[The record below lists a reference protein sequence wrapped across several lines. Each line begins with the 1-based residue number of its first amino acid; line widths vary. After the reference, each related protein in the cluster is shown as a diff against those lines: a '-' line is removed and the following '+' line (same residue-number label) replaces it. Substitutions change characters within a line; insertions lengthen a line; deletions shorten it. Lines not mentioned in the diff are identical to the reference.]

1 MKRFFS
7 RNLFSEGMRQLKVLG
22 IISVVI
28 SVLISFFIVF
38 GMDVSAKETTMYHM
52 KYNAQHAESLEVPVI
67 EEIEAVAC
75 VPVMLAAWMFVP
87 LAVFCLFNFMN
98 KRNSSDFYHGIVQKR
113 ETLCISFATAA
124 LVWTLIVMA
133 SSVLIAVVST
143 TLFPYVRF
151 GKDFWPDL
159 LDMSLAGMAISL
171 FWIGII
177 VLSMSLS
184 GNLITNLAVTAMI
197 LFFPKILYLVI
208 NAAVIENIDIYP
220 YAYQDGILSGKYNL
234 VTGVINNMFGYYD
247 SGDILPSVIYTSV
260 LGLILF
266 ALGCVAFCMRRS
278 EAATQAA
285 PTRKLQLIFRL
296 IPAFVVTMVPC
307 VYIFMMILG
316 QEDPTESDYFM
327 ILLFYVIAVVTYFLY
342 EVITTKKWRN
352 ILKSAP
358 GLLILLLMDVVFV
371 GAMFGRREM
380 ILAEQPQNSSYV
392 RVLGTRMSDMNSND
406 YFQIRAAEVKIT
418 DEQAIRV
425 LEENLS
431 QNVSMIRSGED
442 YLSKDRT
449 RYLVEFRDNGKST
462 YRLVFVRN
470 SEAEFVN
477 RAILTTKTLE
487 TLTDIPGLD
496 VKGIVVGNLNAD
508 YETQMGL
515 LQEYIDEVV
524 AKPEKYA
531 TGILLGNDY
540 YGGSEYMEDIA
551 VTAKYK
557 ERTCQIN
564 LPIYYSMD
572 FAEKYLETYNQKT
585 AGQPMEQF
593 FMDMDLDLETS
604 KSVRVD
610 VYAPSYGKYGEVTG
624 YNRNFICNI
633 EAYTYRNSSFNSEKR
648 KSVEEMLQYLRSV
661 DNGEILS
668 DNGFI
673 FVRYYSY
680 DGIERSRYY
689 PLTRKGMEIIQRL
702 QENYD

>member
-38 GMDVSAKETTMYHM
+38 GSDVSARESTMSHI
-52 KYNAQHAESLEVPVI
+52 KFNEQHPGSFEVPVI
-67 EEIEAVAC
+67 EEVGAVAC
-75 VPVMLAAWMFVP
+75 VPVMLAAWVFVP
-87 LAVFCLFNFMN
+87 LAVFFLFNFMN
-98 KRNSSDFYHGIVQKR
+98 KRNSSDFYHGIVQRR
-113 ETLCISFATAA
+113 ETLCISFASAVMA
-124 LVWTLIVMA
+124 WALIVMA
-133 SSVLIAVVST
+133 SSIMITVVST

-151 GKDFWPDL
+151 GKSFWPDL
-159 LDMSLAGMAISL
+159 LDMSLAGMATSL

-184 GNLITNLAVTAMI
+184 GNGITNLAVTAM
-197 LFFPKILYLVI
+197 LLLFPKILYLVI
-208 NAAVIENIDIYP
+208 NGVVVDNIDIYP

-234 VTGVINNMFGYYD
+234 VTGLINDMFGYYGG
-247 SGDILPSVIYTSV
+247 GDVIPSVIYTSV
-260 LGLILF
+260 LGLILL
-266 ALGCVAFCMRRS
+266 ALGCAAFCMRKS

-296 IPAFVVTMVPC
+296 IPAFVVTMIPC
-307 VYIFMMILG
+307 VYFFQMILG
-316 QEDPTESDYFM
+316 QKNSSQVGYFI
-327 ILLFYVIAVVTYFLY
+327 ILLFYVIAVVAYFLY
-342 EVITTKKWRN
+342 EVITTRKWRN
-352 ILKSAP
+352 ILRSAP

-371 GAMFGRREM
+371 GAMLGRREM

-418 DEQAIRV
+418 DEQAIRI
-425 LEENLS
+425 LEKNLS

-449 RYLVEFRDNGKST
+449 RYLVEFRDNGRST

-477 RAILTTKTLE
+477 RAIVTTKTLE

-496 VKGIVVGNLNAD
+496 IKGIEVGGLDAD
-508 YETQMGL
+508 YETKMGL
-515 LQEYIDEVV
+515 LREYIDEVV

-531 TGILLGNDY
+531 SGILLGNNY
-540 YGGSEYMEDIA
+540 YGSSEYMDDIS
-551 VTAKYK
+551 VNVKYR
-557 ERTCQIN
+557 ERTCQID

-593 FMDMDLDLETS
+593 FMDMDLDMES
-604 KSVRVD
+604 GNSIRID
-610 VYAPSYGKYGEVTG
+610 VFEPSYGKNGEVTG
-624 YNRNFICNI
+624 YNKNHICNI
-633 EAYTYRNSSFNSEKR
+633 EAYTYRNSSFNSEER

-661 DNGEILS
+661 DNGRILS
-668 DNGFI
+668 DNGY
-673 FVRYYSY
+673 VWVKYYSH

-702 QENYD
+702 QENYG